1 MLLHYLKV
9 AVRNL
14 LKYKVHSLISVI
26 CLAIGITFFTSMHF
40 FLDRF
45 NSFNRLPDA
54 ERRISIRLDIDD
66 GRDFL
71 DSDDLQRLEE
81 TQIEGLGKLAA
92 FGANFP
98 RNMEVCFIGKEQE
111 EKPFKVRTKAVNGNY
126 FSHYNIH
133 LLNGDIRFW
142 GNDEVV
148 INEDLAQKVYGS
160 ENPIGMSLRLETE
173 YPNITLNN
181 FKVVGIIKSDSPYAK
196 ETEVF
201 FPLSITNKAVLIV
214 ESILKEDVSVHALN
228 ERLAQI
234 SSGNKGVYMAYLPR
248 DRSQQEIAILLGY
261 FISSL
266 ILISGLVSFLKFI
279 IQMFYNRQREL
290 ALRKCVGSDMK
301 GIFCLL
307 FAECFCI
314 LSVALLLSMVLTE
327 LLYVAIGRELL
338 VVAELYIQLSDM
350 YWVNL
355 WIYLIVLVACMLIIL
370 YPIWKLR
377 KISVIHMVWVGNKR
391 HWFRNSMIGLQM
403 AISLFFV
410 GSTIAILLIMDEGM
424 ERTPVYLSEAEEE
437 HTFVVT
443 STTQRMHHHMEAILS
458 EIERLP
464 EIVEQLALP
473 RTFEGT
479 QRMEYISK
487 QGSHYISVL
496 EAPTS
501 YFQFFRIPM
510 EGRLVDEQSENMIY
524 VSRIFYEQ
532 LQKEGI
538 DGMVRLGGT
547 EYQIAGVYE
556 NLYMET
562 NEVKRSFGSALR
574 PSSRA
579 SYYYFRASS
588 SVNMDDV
595 MDKVDAICRK
605 YVPETLPLDNY
616 RITDKTKTIQGMQ
629 DMICYAIMAL
639 SVISLI
645 IVSLSIYSAIS
656 MDTVSRQKEVAIR
669 KINGATPKVIAWM
682 FGRIY
687 ILLYLITFIAIY
699 PLLRLLM
706 ILLTD
711 GESESVSRWDWP
723 IGLFIGIGLFI
734 FMVTAYKIYRI
745 MHINPASII
754 KKE

>member
-14 LKYKVHSLISVI
+14 LKYKIHSLISVI
-26 CLAIGITFFTSMHF
+26 CLAIGITFFASMHF
-40 FLDRF
+40 FLDSF

-54 ERRISIRLDIDD
+54 ERRINIRLNTDE
-66 GRDFL
+66 GKDFL
-71 DSDDLQRLEE
+71 DLEDLQRLEE
-81 TQIEGLGKLAA
+81 TQITGLGELAA
-92 FGANFP
+92 FCANFP

-133 LLNGDIRFW
+133 LSNGNIRLLDD
-142 GNDEVV
+142 DEVV
-148 INEDLAQKVYGS
+148 ITEELAQKVYGN

-173 YPNITLNN
+173 HPNIEIND
-181 FKVVGIIKSDSPYAK
+181 FKVAGIIKSDSPYAK
-196 ETEVF
+196 DTEVF
-201 FPLSITNKAVLIV
+201 FPLNIVNKAVLIV
-214 ESILKEDVSVHALN
+214 ESILKEGVPVHALN

-234 SSGNKGVYMAYLPR
+234 SAGDEGIYTAYLPR
-248 DRSQQEIAILLGY
+248 DRSQQEIVILLGY
-261 FISSL
+261 FVSSL
-266 ILISGLVSFLKFI
+266 ILISGLVNFLKFI

-301 GIFCLL
+301 GIFYLL

-314 LSVALLLSMVLTE
+314 LSVALLLSMVLAE
-327 LLYVAIGRELL
+327 LVYVAIGRELL
-338 VVAELYIQLSDM
+338 VIAELYIQLGDI
-350 YWVNL
+350 YRVNL

-410 GSTIAILLIMDEGM
+410 GSTIAVLLILDETM

-487 QGSHYISVL
+487 QGSYYISVL

-532 LQKEGI
+532 LQKEGF

-562 NEVKRSFGSALR
+562 NAVKRSFGSALR
-574 PSSRA
+574 PSTRA

-687 ILLYLITFIAIY
+687 FILYLITFITVY

-734 FMVTAYKIYRI
+734 FMVIAYKIYGI

>member
-1 MLLHYLKV
+1 MILHYLKV

-14 LKYKVHSLISVI
+14 LKYKVQSLISFI

-40 FLDRF
+40 FLERF
-45 NSFNRLPDA
+45 NSFDRLPDA
-54 ERRISIRLDIDD
+54 ERRINIRLNTDD
-66 GRDFL
+66 NRDFL
-71 DSDDLQRLEE
+71 DSEDLQRLEE
-81 TQIEGLGKLAA
+81 TQIEGLGELAA
-92 FGANFP
+92 FCANFP
-98 RNMEVCFIGKEQE
+98 RKMEVCLIGKEQE
-111 EKPFKVRTKAVNGNY
+111 EIPFKVKAEAVNGNY
-126 FSHYNIH
+126 FSFYNIH
-133 LLNGDIRFW
+133 QSNGNIRLLGD
-142 GNDEVV
+142 DEVV
-148 INEDLAQKVYGS
+148 INEELAQKVYGKD
-160 ENPIGMSLRLETE
+160 NPIGMSLRLETE
-173 YPNITLNN
+173 YPNIKIKD
-181 FKVVGIIKSDSPYAK
+181 FKIAGVIKNDSPYAK
-196 ETEVF
+196 ETEIF
-201 FPLSITNKAVLIV
+201 FPLSIMIKAVLFV
-214 ESILKEDVSVHALN
+214 EGILKEEVPIHVLN
-228 ERLAQI
+228 EQLAQI
-234 SSGNKGVYMAYLPR
+234 SSRNEGIYTAYLPR
-248 DRSQQEIAILLGY
+248 DRSQQKIVILLGY
-261 FISSL
+261 LVSSL
-266 ILISGLVSFLKFI
+266 ILISGLINFLKFI

-327 LLYVAIGRELL
+327 LLYVVIGRELL
-338 VVAELYIQLSDM
+338 VIAELYIQLSDI
-350 YWVNL
+350 YRVSL
-355 WIYLIVLVACMLIIL
+355 WIYLIVLIACMLIIL

-377 KISVIHMVWVGNKR
+377 KISVIHMVLVGNKR

-410 GSTIAILLIMDEGM
+410 GSTIAVLLIMDETM
-424 ERTPVYLSEAEEE
+424 KRTPVYLSEAEEE

-443 STTQRMHHHMEAILS
+443 CATQRMYHHMEVILS
-458 EIERLP
+458 EIEKLP

-473 RTFEGT
+473 STFEGT
-479 QRMEYISK
+479 KRMEYVSK

-510 EGRLVDEQSENMIY
+510 EGRLVDNQTENMIY

-532 LQKEGI
+532 LQKDEF
-538 DGMVRLGGT
+538 DGMVRLGGK

-562 NEVKRSFGSALR
+562 NGIKRPTGSALC
-574 PSSRA
+574 PSTKA
-579 SYYYFRASS
+579 NYYYFRASS
-588 SVNMDDV
+588 SADV
-595 MDKVDAICRK
+595 DEVIDKVNAICRK

-616 RITDKTKTIQGMQ
+616 RITEKTKTIQGMQ
-629 DMICYAIMAL
+629 DILSYAIMAL

-669 KINGATPKVIAWM
+669 KINGATPKIIAWM

-687 ILLYLITFIAIY
+687 IILYLITFMSVY
-699 PLLRLLM
+699 PLLRLL
-706 ILLTD
+706 IIHITE
-711 GESESVSRWDWP
+711 GESESAYRWDWP
-723 IGLFIGIGLFI
+723 IGLFIGMGAFI
-734 FMVTAYKIYRI
+734 FMVTAFKIYRI